1 MKRYT
6 VVKEIENGRTVY
18 FIVDDLINRKVR
30 EPFTRRDT
38 AEKIAKKMEMERRK
52 ENGKRKD
59 D

>member
-18 FIVDDLINRKVR
+18 FIVDELINRKVV

-38 AEKIAKKMEMERRK
+38 AEKVAKKMEMERRK
-52 ENGKRKD
+52 ER
-59 D
+59 